1 MNIKKSKSFYKF
13 VLEHVS
19 NNAKQY
25 IFVAIIFV
33 IGIFLGVLFVN
44 NSNDVQ
50 IGNISKYINDY
61 MDNFS
66 KIKDINDTKL
76 LTDDIKPNIILMLTL
91 WFAGTT
97 IIGLPIVLIAI
108 GFKGFCLG
116 YTISSIAL
124 TLGNIKSIIFVLL
137 GLLLQNIFFIT
148 GIFIVGVSSINI
160 CNSIL
165 KNKKVY
171 NIKIEILKHTIMCFA
186 ALILILIGCVIKIKI
201 STNILLLIIKYF

>member
-25 IFVAIIFV
+25 IFVTIIFV
-33 IGIFLGVLFVN
+33 LGIFLGVLFVN

-50 IGNISKYINDY
+50 IENISKYINDY